1 MLRYACPKARVQ
13 RAPAPLKELVMRGRL
28 LILLALLAGA
38 GCQDSDSDADFARN
52 SGSSGTGDLPAPG
65 SSVNTSGAGGG
76 GSAEES
82 DDGEAA
88 PVLSGPAS
96 TTPSGGGP
104 GGVGGGSPG
113 GFAGGGVV
121 GGFAG
126 GVAGGS
132 VGGASVGASAPIDT
146 SSFGGG
152 VMATTG
158 GTTGGSTM
166 SNVQQAGQL
175 TAGAWDDNLNFERF
189 SEFRKKFYDKQTPGL
204 LPFSAADFAAAH
216 AQFEDGPSAH
226 TQLDIALVIDT
237 TGSMGDEIGYLQRE
251 FISLSSAIEAAYPQA
266 EQRWA
271 LVVYRDQGDEYLT
284 RQFDFA
290 EDLETFRQRLAQQ
303 GANGGGDFPEAPEA
317 AFEVMNQFSWR
328 SAETVSRLAFWV
340 ADAPHHTGQAGTL
353 AQGIRTA
360 QEQGIH
366 VYPVAS
372 SGIDEFTELGMR
384 SAAQLTGGRY
394 LFLTN
399 DSGIGGD
406 HKEPSIP
413 CYFVTLLRDAILR
426 MVDIEMS
433 GEYHEP
439 AAAEVI
445 RRGGNPQDGACE
457 LESGNTVY
465 VY

>member
-1 MLRYACPKARVQ
+1 
-13 RAPAPLKELVMRGRL
+13 MRGRL
-28 LILLALLAGA
+28 LIVLALLTGVGCEDSEPSSDPSASGA
-38 GCQDSDSDADFARN
+38 RGVD
-52 SGSSGTGDLPAPG
+52 TPG
-65 SSVNTSGAGGG
+65 PSVNTSVDGAGG
-76 GSAEES
+76 SASEES
-82 DDGEAA
+82 DEHEAA
-88 PVLSGPAS
+88 PVVAPAS
-96 TTPSGGGP
+96 ATPGGGGGTGGAGGAVGGSAGGGVLGGFAGGV
-104 GGVGGGSPG
+104 GGVGGGS
-113 GFAGGGVV
+113 V
-121 GGFAG
+121 
-126 GVAGGS
+126 GGS
-132 VGGASVGASAPIDT
+132 VGGASSAPIAT
-146 SSFGGG
+146 GGLFGGG
-152 VMATTG
+152 VATTGGGSTTG
-158 GTTGGSTM
+158 GTTGGP

-189 SEFRKKFYDKQTPGL
+189 SEFRKKLYDKQSAGL
-204 LPFSAADFAAAH
+204 LPFSAADFSAAH
-216 AQFEDGPSAH
+216 AMFEDGPSAH
-226 TQLDIALVIDT
+226 VQLDVALVIDT
-237 TGSMGDEIGYLQRE
+237 TGSMGDEIAYLQRE
-251 FISLSSAIEAAYPQA
+251 FIALSSAIEAAYPQA

-271 LVVYRDQGDEYLT
+271 LVVYRDRGDEYVT

-290 EDLETFRQRLAQQ
+290 ENPETFRQQLGQQ

-340 ADAPHHTGQAGTL
+340 ADAPHHTDQAEKL

-372 SGIDEFTELGMR
+372 SGIDEFTELSMR

-433 GEYHEP
+433 GEYREP
-439 AAAEVI
+439 EAAEVL
-445 RRGGNPQDGACE
+445 RRGGNPQDGACK
-457 LESGNTVY
+457 LASGNVVY

>member
-1 MLRYACPKARVQ
+1 
-13 RAPAPLKELVMRGRL
+13 MRSRL
-28 LILLALLAGA
+28 LVLLVLLAGA
-38 GCQDSDSDADFARN
+38 GCQDSDSSAKDFPRGET
-52 SGSSGTGDLPAPG
+52 SEVQTPAPG
-65 SSVNTSGAGGG
+65 VNTNLAGAGG
-76 GSAEES
+76 SAAEES
-82 DDGEAA
+82 SSGEAA
-88 PVLSGPAS
+88 PVPAPA
-96 TTPSGGGP
+96 TPGGGGP
-104 GGVGGGSPG
+104 G
-113 GFAGGGVV
+113 GGGVV

-126 GVAGGS
+126 GVGAVAGGG
-132 VGGASVGASAPIDT
+132 VGGSIGA
-146 SSFGGG
+146 SSFGSTVDTGSLAGG
-152 VMATTG
+152 AATTG
-158 GTTGGSTM
+158 GLGVPSTGGPAI
-166 SNVQQAGQL
+166 SNVPQAGQL

-189 SEFRKKFYDKQTPGL
+189 SEFRKKLYDKQSAGL
-204 LPFSAADFAAAH
+204 LPFSAAEFAAAH
-216 AQFEDGPSAH
+216 TLFEDGPSAH
-226 TQLDIALVIDT
+226 AQLDVALVIDT

-271 LVVYRDQGDEYLT
+271 LVVYRDRGDEYVT

-290 EDLETFRQRLAQQ
+290 DDPETFRQRLAEQE
-303 GANGGGDFPEAPEA
+303 ANGGGDFPEAPEA

-340 ADAPHHTGQAGTL
+340 ADAPHHTDQAEKL

-433 GEYHEP
+433 GEYREP
-439 AAAEVI
+439 AADDVL
-445 RRGGNPQDGACE
+445 RKGGDPQDGACR
-457 LESGNTVY
+457 LESGNVVY